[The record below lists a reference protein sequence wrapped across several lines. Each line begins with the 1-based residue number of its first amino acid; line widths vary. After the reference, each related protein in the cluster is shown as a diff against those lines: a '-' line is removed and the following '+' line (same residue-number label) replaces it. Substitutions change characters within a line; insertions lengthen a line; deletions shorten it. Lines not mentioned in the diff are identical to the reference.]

1 MKQNT
6 LRGILV
12 LAILLFVYAVI
23 TFVMPF
29 VHNAVFWLTV
39 VFSLIAFGVLYGAWH
54 VAGFNGENTRSKFY
68 GFPILKIGFIYFVA
82 QIIIGWIISGIGVVP
97 VFVAI
102 PVYAIGLAAAAL
114 GLIATD
120 AVKEEIEKQD
130 VKLKKDVSAMRALQS
145 QVNQLV
151 GQTSGDAK
159 KAIEKYAEELR
170 YSDPVSGE
178 ETRQAEADLQ
188 ALVNEIQ
195 AAVVESDDI
204 SALTLCRKAEAV
216 LAERNRL
223 CRLGKGARRQ

>member
-12 LAILLFVYAVI
+12 LVILLFVYAVV

-54 VAGFNGENTRSKFY
+54 AAGFNGENTRSKFY
-68 GFPILKIGFIYFVA
+68 GFPILKIGFIYFAA

-97 VFVAI
+97 VSVAI

-145 QVNQLV
+145 QVNQLASQAA
-151 GQTSGDAK
+151 GEAQ
-159 KAIEKYAEELR
+159 KALQKFAEDLR
-170 YSDPVSGE
+170 YSDPVSCAMSHD
-178 ETRQAEADLQ
+178 AELELSALVSDLQ
-188 ALVNEIQ
+188 N
-195 AAVVESDDI
+195 AVVEGDEAST
-204 SALTLCRKAEAV
+204 LTLCRKAGAV

-223 CRLGKGARRQ
+223 CKLGKE